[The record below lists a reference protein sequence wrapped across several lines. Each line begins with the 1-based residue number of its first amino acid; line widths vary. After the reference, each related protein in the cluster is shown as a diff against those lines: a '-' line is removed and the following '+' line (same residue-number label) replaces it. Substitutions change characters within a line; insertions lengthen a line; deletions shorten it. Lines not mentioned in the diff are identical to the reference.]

1 MLDFIYKKVFLSV
14 LNWFCT
20 LSAGGFDQVIEW
32 IKEAETAFQDG
43 TTRAAWV
50 KEQIKKELLIT
61 SPFVLNLLTEVALAF
76 AKKKGWIEGK

>member
-50 KEQIKKELLIT
+50 KEQIKKET
-61 SPFVLNLLTEVALAF
+61 S
-76 AKKKGWIEGK
+76 IEQFETSNNDS